1 MTFSTIG
8 HIVFGVSTAEGTTS
22 QIVGPPTKINQ
33 WTPLGYTYSQTNGL
47 IMYIIGVQYGT
58 TGVSSYTARNSIGW
72 LNVGWCGS
80 GLGMIPII
88 RNHFLGAVDELDVY
102 RRELTTNE
110 IASLAN
116 H

>member
-1 MTFSTIG
+1 MAFSTIG

-22 QIVGPPTKINQ
+22 QILGSSIKVDQ
-33 WTPLGYTYSQTNGL
+33 WTTLGYTYSQANVL

-58 TGVSSYTARNSIGW
+58 TGVSSYTARKSIGW
-72 LNVGWCGS
+72 LNVGWRGS
-80 GLGMIPII
+80 GCEMIPII
-88 RNHFLGAVDELDVY
+88 SNYFLGAVDELDVY